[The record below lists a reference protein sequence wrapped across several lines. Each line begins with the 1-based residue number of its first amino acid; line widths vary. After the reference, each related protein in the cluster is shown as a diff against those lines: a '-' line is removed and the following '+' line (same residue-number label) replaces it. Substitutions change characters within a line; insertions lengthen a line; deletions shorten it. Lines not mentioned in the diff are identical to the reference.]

1 LGDNSKVLRAAQH
14 LALSAAVSVLAA
26 AGLTIGTARPAH
38 AEFEIQ
44 EAGIEKG
51 EVQLSYR
58 GAVHWGLL
66 AGGEPPLVQSHEFE
80 AQYSLTALISLTAR
94 ISA

>member
-1 LGDNSKVLRAAQH
+1 MGDNSKVLRAAQH

-51 EVQLSYR
+51 EVQLHIAARFIGAYWR
-58 GAVHWGLL
+58 GRRNHHSFRAT
-66 AGGEPPLVQSHEFE
+66 
-80 AQYSLTALISLTAR
+80 SLRRSIV
-94 ISA
+94 